1 MEKNKE
7 KYKFKMENNR
17 KIKKFS
23 NELIALIKQ
32 RFQEAVIESKDI
44 DLSISVTELE
54 TELVP
59 SKEKA
64 NCFSPELIAQIASI
78 LELSLVTGTPYSFY
92 FQQLR
97 VEEDENKNWKPTPE
111 YTSWYISTITS
122 MSNKKEIMSN
132 EPDA

>member
-59 SKEKA
+59 SKEKT